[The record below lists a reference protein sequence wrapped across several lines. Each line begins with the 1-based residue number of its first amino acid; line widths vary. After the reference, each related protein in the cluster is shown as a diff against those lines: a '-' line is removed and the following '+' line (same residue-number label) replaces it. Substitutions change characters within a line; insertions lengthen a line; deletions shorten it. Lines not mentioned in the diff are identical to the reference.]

1 MEAALIGP
9 NGRTT
14 LGTTP
19 LTIGRLPGN
28 QLQITDSQASSRH
41 AEIRSDASGQAYSII
56 DLGSTNGTFVNEQR
70 LASNIPRL
78 LNSGDTIR
86 IGETFFTYE
95 ATGAAGIAPT
105 VYVGSDNQNNA
116 PGFQPTVAAPQ
127 PFTDYNAQQGY
138 APPAPPPPPAYQPS
152 PAYQAP
158 SYTPPAQP
166 EFAPPPPGGYPP
178 PVAPVQ
184 QQTKSNR
191 TLWLVLGISAGVL
204 VLLCACVGVF
214 GYVNRSTPEKTLT
227 TYCADLKSGDYHDAY
242 QQFSSSFQAQETEAK
257 FTASLSQAFASAGGL
272 KNCTFGNV
280 TTSGSTSTA
289 LVTWIVNSAPTTP
302 INFNDTK
309 LIDEDS
315 TWKIEFS
322 RSSQQS
328 SS

>member
-14 LGTTP
+14 LGTMP

-41 AEIRSDASGQAYSII
+41 AEIRSDDSGQGYSIV

-70 LASNIPRL
+70 LSSNIPRL
-78 LNSGDTIR
+78 LKSGDTIR

-95 ATGAAGIAPT
+95 AIGAAGIAPT
-105 VYVGSDNQNNA
+105 FYVGSDNQNNA

-127 PFTDYNAQQGY
+127 PYTDYNAQQGY
-138 APPAPPPPPAYQPS
+138 APPAPPPPSAYQP
-152 PAYQAP
+152 PPTYQAS

-166 EFAPPPPGGYPP
+166 GFVPPPPGGYPP

-184 QQTKSNR
+184 QQAKSR
-191 TLWLVLGISAGVL
+191 RSLWLILGISAGVL

-214 GYVNRSTPEKTLT
+214 VSLNRSTPEKTLT

-257 FTASLSQAFASAGGL
+257 FTASLSQAFTSAGGL
-272 KNCTFGNV
+272 KDCTFGNV
-280 TTSGSTSTA
+280 TTSGSTSQA

-302 INFNDTK
+302 INFNDTR
-309 LIDEDS
+309 LINENG

-322 RSSQQS
+322 RSTSQTS
-328 SS
+328 